1 MYQKLHVPFL
11 ASLLHV
17 HVYTYTVHVHCIR
30 FMFDFIFHARPHS
43 STLGKAQ
50 DTEIFRN
57 MDHFERVTTC
67 VPVL

>member
-1 MYQKLHVPFL
+1 MYMYLFWR
-11 ASLLHV
+11 
-17 HVYTYTVHVHCIR
+17 VYYVCIYYTVYVHCIR
-30 FMFDFIFHARPHS
+30 FMFDCTFHARPQS